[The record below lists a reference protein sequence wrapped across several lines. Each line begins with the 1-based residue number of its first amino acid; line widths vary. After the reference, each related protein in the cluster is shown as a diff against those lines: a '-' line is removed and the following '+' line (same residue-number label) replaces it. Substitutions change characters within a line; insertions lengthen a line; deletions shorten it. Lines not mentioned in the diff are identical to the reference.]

1 MLHTCSK
8 CATISAKKK
17 TQTISFSSKSS
28 ATTITLKFSGHNDMS
43 KTPKVEPINVKEF
56 TVKQSKYDVCGK
68 LPIRSVILG
77 PSGSGK
83 TVLLQNMILDIYRD
97 CFSRIFIFSPSI
109 DVDMTWKPVKDYI
122 EKHMKVQHT
131 EEEPIYFDH
140 YDPEALA
147 TILETQHKITT
158 FLKQRGDTRLFQIPI
173 IVDDFADDPSFTRHS
188 KLLHAL
194 YTRGRHNMISSITA
208 TQKFNCIH
216 PIIRVNATELYVYR
230 LRNTKDLD
238 TFIDEVSAVY
248 DKKTLLAMYKAATEE
263 PFSFLYVKLTA
274 KNKEDMFFKRFS
286 HKLVIGRENEED

>member
-1 MLHTCSK
+1 MNNK
-8 CATISAKKK
+8 A
-17 TQTISFSSKSS
+17 
-28 ATTITLKFSGHNDMS
+28 
-43 KTPKVEPINVKEF
+43 PKVEPINVKEF
-56 TVKQSKYDVCGK
+56 TVKQSKYEVCGK

-83 TVLLQNMILDIYRD
+83 TVLLQNMIMDIYRD

-109 DVDMTWKPVKDYI
+109 EVDMTWKPVKDYI
-122 EKHMKVQHT
+122 EKHMKVRHT
-131 EEEPIYFDH
+131 AEEPIYFDH

-147 TILETQHKITT
+147 TILETQHKITN
-158 FLKQRGDTRLFQIPI
+158 FLKKRGDTKLFQILI

-208 TQKFNCIH
+208 TQKFNSIH

-274 KNKEDMFFKRFS
+274 KKKEDMFFKRFT
-286 HKLVIGRENEED
+286 HKLAITQED

>member
-1 MLHTCSK
+1 
-8 CATISAKKK
+8 
-17 TQTISFSSKSS
+17 
-28 ATTITLKFSGHNDMS
+28 MS

-56 TVKQSKYDVCGK
+56 TVKQSKYEVCGK

-158 FLKQRGDTRLFQIPI
+158 FLKKRGDTKLFQILI

-208 TQKFNCIH
+208 TQKFNSIH

-274 KNKEDMFFKRFS
+274 KKQRGYV
-286 HKLVIGRENEED
+286 L

>member
-1 MLHTCSK
+1 
-8 CATISAKKK
+8 
-17 TQTISFSSKSS
+17 
-28 ATTITLKFSGHNDMS
+28 MS

-158 FLKQRGDTRLFQIPI
+158 FLKKRGDTKLFQILI

-208 TQKFNCIH
+208 TQKFNSIH

-286 HKLVIGRENEED
+286 HKLAITQED

>member
-1 MLHTCSK
+1 
-8 CATISAKKK
+8 
-17 TQTISFSSKSS
+17 
-28 ATTITLKFSGHNDMS
+28 MS

-56 TVKQSKYDVCGK
+56 TVKQSKYEVCGK

-122 EKHMKVQHT
+122 EKHMKVQHS

-158 FLKQRGDTRLFQIPI
+158 FFKKRGDTKLFQILI

-208 TQKFNCIH
+208 TQKFNSIH

-274 KNKEDMFFKRFS
+274 KNKEDMFYKKFS
-286 HKLVIGRENEED
+286 HKLAITQED